1 MRQLLDGEPA
11 IEHQSAGGADREFL
25 RLTIWVWRLGLPWLL
40 PIAKQEEIIMKRE
53 SER

>member
-25 RLTIWVWRLGLPWLL
+25 RLTIWVWRLWV
-40 PIAKQEEIIMKRE
+40 AMAAADCQEEIIMKRE